1 MGYGHPRTLS
11 ETSMKNCKGDILE
24 LKPTL
29 LVGVPSVWETVKKG
43 VIANVNKG
51 GPVVRSLFW
60 SAFYSK
66 RLLSSTGLPGSGILD
81 AVVFNKVKQATGGR
95 LRFCLNGAGPI
106 SQQTQEFISHT
117 ITPMI
122 SGYGSTETTA
132 LVAPIHLYFKIKHTD
147 NKSAWAQFAT
157 PFPLPS
163 KLAISPLV
171 SK

>member
-66 RLLSSTGLPGSGILD
+66 RLLSSSGLPGSSILD
-81 AVVFNKVKQATGGR
+81 TVVFNKVKQATGGR

-122 SGYGSTETTA
+122 SGYGSTETAA
-132 LVAPIHLYFKIKHTD
+132 LVTPVQFYVKTKYT
-147 NKSAWAQFAT
+147 NNPSAWAQYAI

-163 KLAISPLV
+163 KLVIFLPA

>member
-11 ETSMKNCKGDILE
+11 EASMKNCQGDILE

-60 SAFYSK
+60 SAFYTK

-106 SQQTQEFISHT
+106 SQQTQEFISLT

-132 LVAPIHLYFKIKHTD
+132 L
-147 NKSAWAQFAT
+147 AT
-157 PFPLPS
+157 S
-163 KLAISPLV
+163 I
-171 SK
+171 